1 MSLTDTAV
9 RQARPQKCSY
19 CLCDGRGLSLVV
31 PTRGSKLW
39 HFRFQ
44 WRGQTKRMSLGT
56 YPEISLKDARELR
69 EEARSLVVK
78 GIDPRLQRRKQL
90 DAQLSSVFE
99 AVFARWQAFKAK
111 RLSMGRQC
119 TLAQIDRYFQ
129 KDILPGLGKLLV
141 PEIQRGDLLM
151 TIRRIEKRNALS
163 TAGKCRGW
171 LKEMFR
177 FAIAEGLLDYNPA
190 GDLDILAE
198 PKPPV
203 RHHPFLR
210 LEELPEFMRKMNCFP
225 GTLQVEL
232 GLRLLML
239 TGVRTIELRMAL
251 PEQFD
256 LDDAL
261 WRIPRNT

>member
-1 MSLTDTAV
+1 M
-9 RQARPQKCSY
+9 
-19 CLCDGRGLSLVV
+19 
-31 PTRGSKLW
+31 
-39 HFRFQ
+39 
-44 WRGQTKRMSLGT
+44 
-56 YPEISLKDARELR
+56 
-69 EEARSLVVK
+69 
-78 GIDPRLQRRKQL
+78 
-90 DAQLSSVFE
+90 
-99 AVFARWQAFKAK
+99 
-111 RLSMGRQC
+111 
-119 TLAQIDRYFQ
+119 
-129 KDILPGLGKLLV
+129 
-141 PEIQRGDLLM
+141 
-151 TIRRIEKRNALS
+151 S

-198 PKPPV
+198 PRPPV

-261 WRIPRNT
+261 WRIPPGRVKQLQRAVRTLNNEGPPYVVPLSRQAVEIVRQLLGMKLRKQRYLLRGRDDQQKSISEATDVAPEIRIP